1 MTKRILSMLLA
12 LSMAL
17 SVCPVSAFADTG
29 GGMFSN
35 PAAPQ
40 TVDEQN
46 DLLSTYSSPQEHSVS
61 TTAEFNS
68 AVTTINA
75 DTSGDLHWI
84 TLNDNITV
92 TSAVTFE
99 AGHTVKIIGNA
110 HTINFSDNGTLKVSG
125 AELALSNVCLDGQS
139 QIRRAPGVTVESGG
153 TLKMEANSCI
163 QNFTNSAGSGSG
175 GGVYVG
181 SGSTMTMNDGTIKD
195 CSASDGDGG
204 GGGIY
209 AAGAVVLNGG
219 TISGCKA
226 VGSYKAGGGIYIDSS
241 GSLTMGG
248 GSIESCTASNWGGGV
263 FANGTFE
270 MTGGSITHCSARSGG
285 GVNIS
290 NATTTLNGGTI
301 SGCKATRGG
310 GVYITSDS
318 GILEMKNG
326 SITGCEVTGDARG
339 LAGGG
344 VYINNCG
351 SMNMT
356 GGSIT
361 GCGGTGGTSGS
372 DIDIK
377 GGGVY
382 VYSGS
387 MKMTDGSITKCS
399 ASSGGGIYINSD
411 SAFTDGGSMNMT
423 GGSITDCSAG
433 NGGGIYNDQI
443 LTFTSGA
450 VCNNTAATQGA
461 DIYLGSSMSNTTL
474 LDAAA
479 MGQTYGT
486 TGSKI
491 DGWYKDASGARYTP
505 DHNGTPVDVVN
516 ALTQD
521 MALVASYRKPSAI
534 TVNGGT
540 ASVGGTTVT
549 KAKKGETVTI
559 EADPDTEDV
568 HFAGWDSKSQGVSFD
583 GNKDDRKTTFVM
595 PGNDVEISTI
605 KAYHVAVTDGT
616 ASPDYA
622 IENKDVVLT
631 YTGAYDFVNWQV
643 DGQDIN
649 GSTFAMPGHAVK
661 VTPVVNIIPQYTLT
675 VDPPEG
681 IAADAVTVTVGG
693 NQVKSAAEGAA
704 VSIAFNAS
712 ALPADGSKTFGEWV
726 VADAGGK
733 PVTVKDGTFTMPA
746 SNVVVSF
753 TLKQPDNPDT
763 PSDGGSGDSGAGA
776 VIAGAVIG
784 TATYLVGTHAWLHHL
799 YGFIPQNRIQL
810 ALALWK
816 RADCPQ
822 PESTALY
829 PDIDEDDD
837 DAQAAARW
845 CVEQGLMKDYHKTD
859 KDGNEEVTF
868 KPYRYVFRPQA
879 IKAWYDLE
887 KLLNEQP
894 QNET

>member
-29 GGMFSN
+29 GMLSN

-46 DLLSTYSSPQEHSVS
+46 DLLSKEHQVSNDADFKQEVD
-61 TTAEFNS
+61 A
-68 AVTTINA
+68 INN
-75 DTSGDLHWI
+75 DTSSDTLH
-84 TLNDNITV
+84 NISLSNSIHV
-92 TSAVTFE
+92 TDEVTFK
-99 AGHTVKIIGNA
+99 AGRRVQIIGNG
-110 HTINFSDNGTLKVSG
+110 HTINFSVNGTLKVSG

-139 QIRRAPGVTVESGG
+139 QTRCAPGVTVESGG
-153 TLKMEANSCI
+153 TLKMGENSCI
-163 QNFTNSAGSGSG
+163 QNFTNSAGSGGVYAGSG

-181 SGSTMTMNDGTIKD
+181 SGSTMTMNGGTIKD
-195 CSASDGDGG
+195 CSASDG
-204 GGGIY
+204 GGIY
-209 AAGAVVLNGG
+209 AAGTVVLNGG

-226 VGSYKAGGGIYIDSS
+226 VGSYRSGGGIYIGPS

-263 FANGTFE
+263 FAQGTFE
-270 MTGGSITHCSARSGG
+270 LTGGSITHCSALSGG

-290 NATTTLNGGTI
+290 GATTTLNGGTI
-301 SGCKATRGG
+301 SNCKATRGG
-310 GVYITSDS
+310 GVYIAGSDGS
-318 GILEMKNG
+318 ILEMKNG
-326 SITGCEVTGDARG
+326 SITDCEATGDTSR
-339 LAGGG
+339 LMGGG
-344 VYINNCG
+344 VYINNR
-351 SMNMT
+351 MTMT

-361 GCGGTGGTSGS
+361 GCTA
-372 DIDIK
+372 DD
-377 GGGVY
+377 
-382 VYSGS
+382 
-387 MKMTDGSITKCS
+387 
-399 ASSGGGIYINSD
+399 
-411 SAFTDGGSMNMT
+411 
-423 GGSITDCSAG
+423 
-433 NGGGIYNDQI
+433 GGGIYNYHTLAI
-443 LTFTSGA
+443 TGGT
-450 VCNNTAATQGA
+450 VCNNTAKTQGA
-461 DIYLGSSMSNTTL
+461 DIYLGSWMSSTSL
-474 LDAAA
+474 LDAAD

-491 DGWYKDASGARYTP
+491 DGWYKDASDARYNP
-505 DHNGTPVDVVN
+505 GRDGTPVDVN
-516 ALTQD
+516 TLTQN
-521 MALVASYRKPSAI
+521 MALVASYRIPSTI

-549 KAKKGETVTI
+549 EAKKGETVTI

-568 HFAGWDSKSQGVSFD
+568 HFAGWDPKSQGVSFD
-583 GNKDDRKTTFVM
+583 NNKDDRKTTFVM

-605 KAYHVAVTDGT
+605 RAYHVAVTDGT

-649 GSTFAMPGHAVK
+649 GDTFAMRGHAVK
-661 VTPVVNIIPQYTLT
+661 VTPVVKAIAQYTLT

-712 ALPADGSKTFGEWV
+712 ALPADGSKAFGEWV

-733 PVTVKDGTFTMPA
+733 PVTVTDGTFTMPA

-829 PDIDEDDD
+829 PDIDKDDD

-887 KLLNEQP
+887 KLPNEQ
-894 QNET
+894 QQSET

>member
-1 MTKRILSMLLA
+1 ML
-12 LSMAL
+12 
-17 SVCPVSAFADTG
+17 
-29 GGMFSN
+29 SN

-46 DLLSTYSSPQEHSVS
+46 DLLSTYSSLQEHSVS

-84 TLNDNITV
+84 TLNDSIEV
-92 TSAVTFE
+92 TDAVTFE
-99 AGHTVKIIGNA
+99 AGHTVKIIGKGK
-110 HTINFSDNGTLKVSG
+110 TITFSGNGALKVSG
-125 AELALSNVCLDGQS
+125 AELALSNVFLDGQS
-139 QIRRAPGVTVESGG
+139 QTRRAPGVTVESGG

-163 QNFTNSAGSGSG
+163 QNFTNSASNGSG
-175 GGVYVG
+175 GGVYAG
-181 SGSTMTMNDGTIKD
+181 SGSTMTMNGGTIKD
-195 CSASDGDGG
+195 CSATI

-209 AAGAVVLNGG
+209 AAGTVVLNDG

-226 VGSYKAGGGIYIDSS
+226 VGRYRSGGGIYIDSS

-263 FANGTFE
+263 YAHGTFE
-270 MTGGSITHCSARSGG
+270 LTGGSITNCSARSGG
-285 GVNIS
+285 GIYID
-290 NATTTLNGGTI
+290 NATTTLDGGTI
-301 SGCKATRGG
+301 SNCKATRGG
-310 GVYITSDS
+310 GVCIAGSDGS
-318 GILEMKNG
+318 ILEMKNG
-326 SITGCEVTGDARG
+326 SITGCEATGDTSR
-339 LAGGG
+339 LIGGG
-344 VYINNCG
+344 VYINNR
-351 SMNMT
+351 MTMT

-361 GCGGTGGTSGS
+361 GCTATE
-372 DIDIK
+372 
-377 GGGVY
+377 
-382 VYSGS
+382 
-387 MKMTDGSITKCS
+387 
-399 ASSGGGIYINSD
+399 
-411 SAFTDGGSMNMT
+411 
-423 GGSITDCSAG
+423 
-433 NGGGIYNDQI
+433 GGGIYNNLI
-443 LTFTSGA
+443 LTLASGT
-450 VCNNTAATQGA
+450 VCNNTAQTQGA
-461 DIYLGSSMSNTTL
+461 DIYLGSLMSSTSL

-491 DGWYKDASGARYTP
+491 DGWYEDASGARYTP
-505 DHNGTPVDVVN
+505 GRDGTPVDVN
-516 ALTQD
+516 TLTPN
-521 MALVASYRKPSAI
+521 MALVASYRIPSTI

-712 ALPADGSKTFGEWV
+712 ALPADGSKAFGEWV

-733 PVTVKDGTFTMPA
+733 PVTVTDGAFTMPA

-887 KLLNEQP
+887 KLPNEQP

>member
-1 MTKRILSMLLA
+1 MVFYYIVVL
-12 LSMAL
+12 
-17 SVCPVSAFADTG
+17 CFFAFAKRTEKCTEYNIERGIRHDKTHPQYASGAQHGTERLPRFGFCRYG
-29 GGMFSN
+29 GGMLSN

-46 DLLSTYSSPQEHSVS
+46 DLLSKEHQVSNDADFKQEVD
-61 TTAEFNS
+61 A
-68 AVTTINA
+68 INN
-75 DTSGDLHWI
+75 DTSSDTLH
-84 TLNDNITV
+84 NISLSNSIHV
-92 TSAVTFE
+92 TDEVTFK
-99 AGHTVKIIGNA
+99 AGHRVQIIGNG
-110 HTINFSDNGTLKVSG
+110 HTINFSVNGTLKVSG

-139 QIRRAPGVTVESGG
+139 QTRRAPGVTVESGG
-153 TLKMEANSCI
+153 TLKMEENSCI
-163 QNFTNSAGSGSG
+163 QNFTNSASNGSG

-181 SGSTMTMNDGTIKD
+181 RGSTMTMNGGTIKD
-195 CSASDGDGG
+195 CSASDG
-204 GGGIY
+204 GGIY
-209 AAGAVVLNGG
+209 AAGAVILNSG

-226 VGSYKAGGGIYIDSS
+226 VGSYRSGGGIYIDSS

-263 FANGTFE
+263 FAHGTFKL
-270 MTGGSITHCSARSGG
+270 TGGSITHCSALSGG

-290 NATTTLNGGTI
+290 DATTTLNGGTI
-301 SGCKATRGG
+301 SNCKATRGG
-310 GVYITSDS
+310 GVYIAGSDGS
-318 GILEMKNG
+318 ILEMKNG
-326 SITGCEVTGDARG
+326 SIIDCEATGDTSR
-339 LAGGG
+339 LMGGG
-344 VYINNCG
+344 VYINNR
-351 SMNMT
+351 MTMT

-361 GCGGTGGTSGS
+361 GCTA
-372 DIDIK
+372 DD
-377 GGGVY
+377 
-382 VYSGS
+382 
-387 MKMTDGSITKCS
+387 
-399 ASSGGGIYINSD
+399 
-411 SAFTDGGSMNMT
+411 
-423 GGSITDCSAG
+423 
-433 NGGGIYNDQI
+433 GGGIYNYHTLA
-443 LTFTSGA
+443 LTGGT
-450 VCNNTAATQGA
+450 VCNNTAKTQGA
-461 DIYLGSSMSNTTL
+461 DIYLGSWMSSTSL
-474 LDAAA
+474 LDAAD

-491 DGWYKDASGARYTP
+491 DGWYEDASDARYNPGP
-505 DHNGTPVDVVN
+505 DGTPVDVKT
-516 ALTQD
+516 LTPN
-521 MALVASYRKPSAI
+521 MALVASYRIPSTI

-549 KAKKGETVTI
+549 EAKKGETVTI

-568 HFAGWDSKSQGVSFD
+568 HFAGWDPKSQGVSFD
-583 GNKDDRKTTFVM
+583 ADKDDRKTTFVM

-649 GSTFAMPGHAVK
+649 GDTFAMRGHAVK
-661 VTPVVNIIPQYTLT
+661 VTPVVKAIAQYTLT

-712 ALPADGSKTFGEWV
+712 ALPADGSKAFGEWV
-726 VADAGGK
+726 VAAEGGK
-733 PVTVKDGTFTMPA
+733 PVTVTDGTFTMPA

-829 PDIDEDDD
+829 PEIDKDDD

-887 KLLNEQP
+887 KLPNEQ
-894 QNET
+894 QQSET

>member
-29 GGMFSN
+29 GDMLSN

-46 DLLSTYSSPQEHSVS
+46 DLLSKEHQVSNDADFKQEVD
-61 TTAEFNS
+61 A
-68 AVTTINA
+68 INN
-75 DTSGDLHWI
+75 DTSSDTLH
-84 TLNDNITV
+84 NISLSNSIHV
-92 TSAVTFE
+92 TDEVTFK
-99 AGHTVKIIGNA
+99 AGRRVQIIGNG
-110 HTINFSDNGTLKVSG
+110 HTINFSVNGTLKVSG

-139 QIRRAPGVTVESGG
+139 QTRHAPGVTVESGG
-153 TLKMEANSCI
+153 TLKMEKNSCI
-163 QNFTNSAGSGSG
+163 QNFTNSASNGSG
-175 GGVYVG
+175 GGVYAG
-181 SGSTMTMNDGTIKD
+181 SGSTMTMNGGTIKD
-195 CSASDGDGG
+195 CSASDG
-204 GGGIY
+204 GGIY
-209 AAGAVVLNGG
+209 AAGTVVLNGG

-226 VGSYKAGGGIYIDSS
+226 VGSYRSGGGIYIDSS

-248 GSIESCTASNWGGGV
+248 GSIENCTASNWGGGV
-263 FANGTFE
+263 FAQGTFE
-270 MTGGSITHCSARSGG
+270 LTGGSITHCSALSGG
-285 GVNIS
+285 GVHIHS
-290 NATTTLNGGTI
+290 ATTTLNGGTI
-301 SGCKATRGG
+301 KDCSASYGG
-310 GVYITSDS
+310 GVYIARISSTLKM
-318 GILEMKNG
+318 ING
-326 SITGCEVTGDARG
+326 SIESCTASNW
-339 LAGGG
+339 GGG
-344 VYINNCG
+344 VYINNR
-351 SMNMT
+351 MTMT

-361 GCGGTGGTSGS
+361 GCTA
-372 DIDIK
+372 
-377 GGGVY
+377 
-382 VYSGS
+382 
-387 MKMTDGSITKCS
+387 DG
-399 ASSGGGIYINSD
+399 
-411 SAFTDGGSMNMT
+411 
-423 GGSITDCSAG
+423 
-433 NGGGIYNDQI
+433 GGGIYNYDI
-443 LTFTSGA
+443 LTLTSGT
-450 VCNNTAATQGA
+450 VCNNTAKTQGA
-461 DIYLGSSMSNTTL
+461 DIYLGSWMSITSL
-474 LDAAA
+474 LDAAD

-486 TGSKI
+486 TDSKI
-491 DGWYKDASGARYTP
+491 DGWYEDASDARYTP
-505 DHNGTPVDVVN
+505 GHDGTPVDVN
-516 ALTQD
+516 TLTQN
-521 MALVASYRKPSAI
+521 MALVASYRIPSTI

-549 KAKKGETVTI
+549 EAKKGETVTI
-559 EADPDTEDV
+559 EAAPDTEDV

-583 GNKDDRKTTFVM
+583 ANKDDRNTTFVM

-616 ASPDYA
+616 ASSDYA
-622 IENKDVVLT
+622 IENNDVVLT

-649 GSTFAMPGHAVK
+649 GDTFAMRGHAVK
-661 VTPVVNIIPQYTLT
+661 VTPVVKAIDIIPQYTLT

-712 ALPADGSKTFGEWV
+712 ALPADGSKAFGEWV
-726 VADAGGK
+726 VADTGGK
-733 PVTVKDGTFTMPA
+733 PVTVTDGTFTMPA

-829 PDIDEDDD
+829 PDIDKDDD

-868 KPYRYVFRPQA
+868 KQYRYVFRPQA

-887 KLLNEQP
+887 KLPNEQ
-894 QNET
+894 QQSET

>member
-29 GGMFSN
+29 GGMLSN

-46 DLLSTYSSPQEHSVS
+46 DLLSKEHQVSNDADFKQEVD
-61 TTAEFNS
+61 A
-68 AVTTINA
+68 INN
-75 DTSGDLHWI
+75 DTSSDTLH
-84 TLNDNITV
+84 NISLSNSIHV
-92 TSAVTFE
+92 TDEVTFK
-99 AGHTVKIIGNA
+99 AGRRVQIIGNG
-110 HTINFSDNGTLKVSG
+110 HTINFSVNGTLKVSG

-139 QIRRAPGVTVESGG
+139 QTRRAPGVTVESGG
-153 TLKMEANSCI
+153 TLKMEENSCI
-163 QNFTNSAGSGSG
+163 QNFTNSASNGSG
-175 GGVYVG
+175 GGVYAG
-181 SGSTMTMNDGTIKD
+181 SGSTMTMNGGTIKD
-195 CSASDGDGG
+195 CSASD

-226 VGSYKAGGGIYIDSS
+226 VGSYRSGGGIYIDSS

-263 FANGTFE
+263 FAQGTFE
-270 MTGGSITHCSARSGG
+270 LTGGLITHCSALSGG
-285 GVNIS
+285 GVHIHS
-290 NATTTLNGGTI
+290 ATTTLNGGTI
-301 SGCKATRGG
+301 KDCSASYGG
-310 GVYITSDS
+310 GVYIARISSTLKM
-318 GILEMKNG
+318 ING
-326 SITGCEVTGDARG
+326 SIESCTASNW
-339 LAGGG
+339 GGG
-344 VYINNCG
+344 VYINNR
-351 SMNMT
+351 MTMT

-361 GCGGTGGTSGS
+361 GCTA
-372 DIDIK
+372 
-377 GGGVY
+377 
-382 VYSGS
+382 
-387 MKMTDGSITKCS
+387 DG
-399 ASSGGGIYINSD
+399 
-411 SAFTDGGSMNMT
+411 
-423 GGSITDCSAG
+423 
-433 NGGGIYNDQI
+433 GGGIYNYDI
-443 LTFTSGA
+443 LTLTSGT
-450 VCNNTAATQGA
+450 VCNNTAKTQGA
-461 DIYLGSSMSNTTL
+461 DIYLGSWMSSTSL
-474 LDAAA
+474 LDAAD
-479 MGQTYGT
+479 MRQTYGT

-491 DGWYKDASGARYTP
+491 DGWYEDASDARYNPGP
-505 DHNGTPVDVVN
+505 DGTPVDVN
-516 ALTQD
+516 TLTPN
-521 MALVASYRKPSAI
+521 MALVASYRIPSTI

-549 KAKKGETVTI
+549 EAKKGETVTI

-568 HFAGWDSKSQGVSFD
+568 HFAGWDSKSKGVSFD
-583 GNKDDRKTTFVM
+583 ANKDDRKTTFVM

-649 GSTFAMPGHAVK
+649 GDTFAMRGHAVK
-661 VTPVVNIIPQYTLT
+661 VTPVVKAIAQYTLT

-712 ALPADGSKTFGEWV
+712 ALPADGSKAFGEWV

-733 PVTVKDGTFTMPA
+733 PVTVTDGTFTMPA

-829 PDIDEDDD
+829 PEIDKDDD

-887 KLLNEQP
+887 KLPNEQ
-894 QNET
+894 QQSET

>member
-1 MTKRILSMLLA
+1 ML
-12 LSMAL
+12 
-17 SVCPVSAFADTG
+17 
-29 GGMFSN
+29 SN

-46 DLLSTYSSPQEHSVS
+46 DLLSKEHQVSNDADFKQEVD
-61 TTAEFNS
+61 A
-68 AVTTINA
+68 INN
-75 DTSGDLHWI
+75 DTSSDTLH
-84 TLNDNITV
+84 NISLSNSIHV
-92 TSAVTFE
+92 TDEVTFK
-99 AGHTVKIIGNA
+99 AGRRVQIIGNG
-110 HTINFSDNGTLKVSG
+110 HTINFSVNGTLKVSG

-139 QIRRAPGVTVESGG
+139 QTRRAPGVTVESGG
-153 TLKMEANSCI
+153 TLKMEENSCI
-163 QNFTNSAGSGSG
+163 QNFTNSASNGSG

-181 SGSTMTMNDGTIKD
+181 RGSTMTMNGGTIKD
-195 CSASDGDGG
+195 CSASD

-226 VGSYKAGGGIYIDSS
+226 VGSYRSGGGIYIDSS

-263 FANGTFE
+263 FAQGTFE
-270 MTGGSITHCSARSGG
+270 LTGGSITHCSALSGG

-290 NATTTLNGGTI
+290 GATTTLNGGTI
-301 SGCKATRGG
+301 SNCKATRGG
-310 GVYITSDS
+310 GVYIAGSDGS
-318 GILEMKNG
+318 ILEMKNG
-326 SITGCEVTGDARG
+326 SITDCEATGDTSR
-339 LAGGG
+339 LMGGG
-344 VYINNCG
+344 VYINNR
-351 SMNMT
+351 MTMT

-361 GCGGTGGTSGS
+361 GCTA
-372 DIDIK
+372 DD
-377 GGGVY
+377 
-382 VYSGS
+382 
-387 MKMTDGSITKCS
+387 
-399 ASSGGGIYINSD
+399 
-411 SAFTDGGSMNMT
+411 
-423 GGSITDCSAG
+423 
-433 NGGGIYNDQI
+433 GGGIYNYHTLA
-443 LTFTSGA
+443 LTGGT
-450 VCNNTAATQGA
+450 VCNNTAKTQGA
-461 DIYLGSSMSNTTL
+461 DIYLGSWMSSTSL
-474 LDAAA
+474 LDAAD

-486 TGSKI
+486 TDSKI
-491 DGWYKDASGARYTP
+491 DGWYEDASDARYTP
-505 DHNGTPVDVVN
+505 GHDDTPVDVKT
-516 ALTQD
+516 LTPN
-521 MALVASYRKPSAI
+521 MALVASYRIPSTI

-549 KAKKGETVTI
+549 EAKKGETVTI

-568 HFAGWDSKSQGVSFD
+568 HFAGWDSKSKGVSFD
-583 GNKDDRKTTFVM
+583 ANKDDRKTTFVM

-649 GSTFAMPGHAVK
+649 GDTFAMRGHAVK
-661 VTPVVNIIPQYTLT
+661 VTPVVKAIAQYTLT

-712 ALPADGSKTFGEWV
+712 ALPADGSKAFGEWV

-733 PVTVKDGTFTMPA
+733 PVTVTDGTFTMPA

-829 PDIDEDDD
+829 PDIDKDDD

-887 KLLNEQP
+887 KLPNEQ
-894 QNET
+894 QQSET